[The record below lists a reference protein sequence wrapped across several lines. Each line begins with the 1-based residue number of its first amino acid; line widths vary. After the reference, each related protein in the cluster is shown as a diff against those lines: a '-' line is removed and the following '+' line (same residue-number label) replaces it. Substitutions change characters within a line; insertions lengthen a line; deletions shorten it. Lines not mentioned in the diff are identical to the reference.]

1 MSDDEG
7 ELVFHDEIELEDF
20 EFDEELGAYTYPCPC
35 GDQFIITEDELEVG
49 GMSYLL
55 PNLDGILGPLNVF
68 SLMPFST
75 VVYKVSLCDIIG
87 LRDLCM

>member
-49 GMSYLL
+49 GMRDLL
-55 PNLDGILGPLNVF
+55 QNVDDILVPLNVF
-68 SLMPFST
+68 SLKTFST